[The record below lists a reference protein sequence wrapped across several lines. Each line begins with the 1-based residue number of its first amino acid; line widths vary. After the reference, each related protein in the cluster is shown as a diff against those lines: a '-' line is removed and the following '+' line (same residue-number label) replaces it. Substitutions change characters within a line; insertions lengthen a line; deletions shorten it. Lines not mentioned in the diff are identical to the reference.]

1 MMMQTSKKES
11 RDYLFNT
18 INDALYHVIHSCR
31 IYILQTTEQTEK
43 AEQVILSCL
52 ICISSNVR
60 IYRRIYFVY
69 QSIYLLPLLISE
81 SKSIHCNEFNIIHSL
96 LWFSSKFFSLFHWF
110 NYSFRLTEK
119 CHYFFSKPFSKKWFF
134 VAVFFPHSSYSQKTY
149 FISMTFKH
157 VSNYFGHDNCDM
169 RHVTL

>member
-1 MMMQTSKKES
+1 MQTSKKES

-96 LWFSSKFFSLFHWF
+96 FCVFHLSFSLCFTDLITRF
-110 NYSFRLTEK
+110 DLQKNIITSFPNRPQK
-119 CHYFFSKPFSKKWFF
+119 NDFSLPFS
-134 VAVFFPHSSYSQKTY
+134 FPIQVILRKH
-149 FISMTFKH
+149 ISF
-157 VSNYFGHDNCDM
+157 
-169 RHVTL
+169 L